1 MTATRSSLTALA
13 LTLAVTLAAGCGSDS
28 DGDAASSGKQGGS
41 ITIAQGSQ
49 PDALDPAIAYTSN
62 SWEPLWLVYTPPLTY
77 RRAEG
82 AEGAE
87 LIPGAAEALPEISAD
102 GKTYTFKIRKGLK
115 YSDRSPVRASDFEHA
130 IKRVLTLESGGTYLF
145 EGIEGATEYIEAG
158 DPEGDVS
165 GIETNDQT
173 GEVTVRLTAPDGTF
187 SNVLATTFAGLVP
200 SSTPFENQTKTPP
213 PGVGPYEITESVPN
227 RQFTLKQVPGFDI
240 PDVPKGNVETITT
253 KIVKS
258 PSRQAQ
264 DVIAGKLDYMQDAP
278 PTDLTAEIKARYSDR
293 YKQWPTLSSN
303 YFFLNQSLPP
313 FDDEKVRDAVNTAID
328 STAIAR
334 LFGGRLKP
342 SCSLVP
348 TSIPGHAELD
358 PCPYGDP
365 NGPGDIAEAKRLIE
379 EAGATGEKV
388 TVYANNDTNRPQ
400 IGEYYTAMLN
410 DIGLDA
416 DLSVVDGAVYFDTI
430 GNRKT
435 KAQTGLASWFAD
447 FPHPGS
453 FIQQI
458 DGTTIQP
465 TSNSNYGY
473 VDDPEINRETA
484 ELLEESDLPAVADR
498 WAALDEQAIEKSYVA
513 PYGSEELTTFMSDR
527 MDFENCSIV
536 HPLYGNDY
544 SSFCLK

>member
-1 MTATRSSLTALA
+1 MTATRSTLTALA
-13 LTLAVTLAAGCGSDS
+13 LALAVTVATGCGSDS
-28 DGDAASSGKQGGS
+28 DGDEASGGKQGGA

-49 PDALDPAIAYTSN
+49 PDALDPALAYTSN

-102 GKTYTFKIRKGLK
+102 GKIYTFTIRKGLK

-130 IKRVLTLESGGTYLF
+130 IKRVLSLESGGSYLF
-145 EGIEGATEYIEAG
+145 EGIDGATEYVEAG
-158 DPEGDVS
+158 DPEGDIA

-200 SSTPFENQTKTPP
+200 SSTPFENQTKSPP
-213 PGVGPYEITESVPN
+213 AGVGPYEITESVPN

-258 PSRQAQ
+258 ASRQAQ
-264 DVIAGKLDYMQDAP
+264 DVIAGELDYMQDAP
-278 PTDLTAEIKARYSDR
+278 PTDLVAEIKASHADR
-293 YKQWPTLSSN
+293 YKEWPTLSSN
-303 YFFLNQSLPP
+303 YFFFNQSLPP
-313 FDDEKVRDAVNTAID
+313 FDDEEVREAVNMAID

-334 LFGGRLKP
+334 LFGGRLQP
-342 SCSLVP
+342 SCNLIPSG
-348 TSIPGHAELD
+348 IPGHAELD

-365 NGPGDIAEAKRLIE
+365 NGPGDVDEAKQLIE
-379 EAGATGEKV
+379 QAGAEGEKV

-400 IGEYYTAMLN
+400 IGEYYTGLLN
-410 DIGLDA
+410 EIGLDA
-416 DLSVVDGAVYFDTI
+416 DLRVVDGAVYFDTI
-430 GNRKT
+430 GNQKT

-453 FIQQI
+453 FVQQI

-484 ELLEESDLPAVADR
+484 ELLEEPDLPAVADR
-498 WAALDEQAIEKSYVA
+498 WATLDERAVEKSYVA